1 MKIAMINEF
10 SQSAKNDTI
19 ISCLKEVV
27 EPMGH
32 TVYNTGMT
40 TAEAPLQLGE
50 SGYLTYLNIGVQAA
64 LLLNSGAVDFVVTG
78 CGTGQ
83 GALMACNMM
92 PGVICG
98 YCIEPSD
105 AYLFLQINNG
115 NALSLPYAKGFGWG
129 ADVNLKNIFNI
140 AFGSPKGQGYPN
152 EPGRK
157 ESQNRNAAKLDE
169 VKKAIAKPLV
179 QALSDMD
186 QDIVKKSLT
195 PRFLEC
201 FNAGCKDPE
210 LKAFV
215 DSLL

>member
-10 SQSAKNDTI
+10 SQAAKNDLVV
-19 ISCLKEVV
+19 SVLKEVV

-50 SGYLTYLNIGVQAA
+50 PGYLTYLNIGVQAA

-92 PGVICG
+92 PGVVCG

-115 NALSLPYAKGFGWG
+115 NALSIPYAKGFGWG
-129 ADVNLKNIFNI
+129 ADVNMKNIFNI
-140 AFGSPKGQGYPN
+140 AFGSPKGMGYPN

-157 ESQNRNAAKLDE
+157 ESQNRNAAKLVE
-169 VKKAIAKPLV
+169 VKAAVAKPLV
-179 QALSDMD
+179 EALGAMD

-201 FNAGCKDPE
+201 FFAGCKDEE
-210 LKAFV
+210 LKKFV
-215 DSLL
+215 EGLL

>member
-50 SGYLTYLNIGVQAA
+50 PGYLTYLNIGVQAA
-64 LLLNSGAVDFVVTG
+64 LLLNSGAVGFVVTG